1 MGKIGGWQARGGEVA
16 TAWEAWGG
24 ERKRWGRNRRDKGE
38 REQRASAAAV
48 FLKIRKSC
56 HPALLFFVFFSGQ
69 VIGSLTPKNHFQ

>member
-1 MGKIGGWQARGGEVA
+1 MAGKQGEGRLLQHGRRGEERGRDGGEI
-16 TAWEAWGG
+16 E
-24 ERKRWGRNRRDKGE
+24 EIRE
-38 REQRASAAAV
+38 RESSCASADAV